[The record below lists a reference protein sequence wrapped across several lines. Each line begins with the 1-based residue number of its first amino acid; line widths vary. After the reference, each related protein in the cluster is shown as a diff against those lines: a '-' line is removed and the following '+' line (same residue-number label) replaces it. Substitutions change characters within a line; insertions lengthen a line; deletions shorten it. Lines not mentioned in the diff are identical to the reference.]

1 MSRFSTG
8 KNAKAISDRSGMAF
22 PYTEMVK
29 EWNGAFVHQ
38 SEFEP
43 KHPQLEPRTHLGDAE
58 GLQNARPARTE
69 PPVPQ
74 ILTAN
79 SLAAGAVDS
88 ILVNVNLPGHG
99 YSTGNRLRFR
109 GVESHFPIYPQVSRV
124 DDDNI
129 NDARGHVLTKIDDEN
144 FSFSPNDLV
153 ENFLTDNCVPG
164 TTTVYV
170 DLDGTL
176 TEYYQAIAVYAT
188 GAGLLAPGG
197 DWYNMSP
204 IIETQAAAVVPST
217 FFQNLAKRAEADA
230 LIDLIIAKNGS
241 WEVLSSTTSTSIT
254 NQKNAWVTANFG
266 TIGSG
271 VGRAPAATNY
281 TTNFNKGSYGGANKL
296 LIDDRTD
303 YVDQFVAGGGK
314 AFKYYESGGIRNFG
328 GTGMSIGPVSIL
340 P

>member
-22 PYTEMVK
+22 PYKEMVK

-38 SEFEP
+38 SEFES

-109 GVESHFPIYPQVSRV
+109 GVESHFPIYPQVARI

-188 GAGLLAPGG
+188 GAGFLAPGG

-204 IIETQAAAVVPST
+204 IIEAQAAAQVES
-217 FFQNLAKRAEADA
+217 QLEAEAVNREKAHVDMMMKQVLTPDA
-230 LIDLIIAKNGS
+230 RSRLANLSLVDESTAMKVKTHLILWTQICFIFPMK
-241 WEVLSSTTSTSIT
+241 E
-254 NQKNAWVTANFG
+254 
-266 TIGSG
+266 
-271 VGRAPAATNY
+271 
-281 TTNFNKGSYGGANKL
+281 
-296 LIDDRTD
+296 
-303 YVDQFVAGGGK
+303 
-314 AFKYYESGGIRNFG
+314 AFWRIPLRSLKKRCGC
-328 GTGMSIGPVSIL
+328 GPSRRKRHL
-340 P
+340 MRLHT